1 MQSYSNIIKQNQV
14 AGMDWVAVETRQARS
29 DKLQSESVT
38 ASEMSAPE
46 SAKALKLREAMILER
61 ARMEARKI
69 IDEACLS
76 KEQALREGYEAGY
89 SEGYS
94 KGLDQAATEKKK
106 ALDLADR
113 QMGDLLA
120 AAASKLEALTR
131 DYEGHLLKLSVQVAS
146 VFIKSHMTPEQM
158 MGPLKEMLH
167 ELSLSAK
174 IVVRMSPQDF
184 KTLSGA
190 RDYFQEA
197 CPDSRLVMVEDAT
210 LSSGI
215 LQCETDSRRVDFD
228 PGRHI
233 EALLSDM
240 LGVYYRQ
247 QELSGL

>member
-14 AGMDWVAVETRQARS
+14 TRMDWVAVETRQTA
-29 DKLQSESVT
+29 DKKSTAESEAAPASEST
-38 ASEMSAPE
+38 
-46 SAKALKLREAMILER
+46 KALKLRETMILER
-61 ARMEARKI
+61 ARAEAARI
-69 IDEACLS
+69 VDEAHVN
-76 KEQALREGYEAGY
+76 KEQARSEGYEAGY
-89 SEGYS
+89 SEGYLR
-94 KGLDQAATEKKK
+94 GLDQAAIEKNK
-106 ALDLADR
+106 ALDLVDR

-120 AAASKLEALTR
+120 AASNKLEALTK

-174 IVVRMSPQDF
+174 IIVRMSPQDF
-184 KTLSGA
+184 QTLSGS
-190 RDYFQEA
+190 RDYFQEV
-197 CPDSRLVMVEDAT
+197 CPDSRLVMVEDAS

-215 LQCETDSRRVDFD
+215 LQCETDSRRVEFD

-233 EALLSDM
+233 EALLADM
-240 LGVYYRQ
+240 LGVYYKQ